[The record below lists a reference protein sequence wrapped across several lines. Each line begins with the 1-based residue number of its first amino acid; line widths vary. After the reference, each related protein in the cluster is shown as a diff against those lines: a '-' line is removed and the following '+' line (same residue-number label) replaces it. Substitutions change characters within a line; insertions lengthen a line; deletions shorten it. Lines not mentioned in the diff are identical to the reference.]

1 MSDEWDTRLNKNC
14 RKRLSKLGKGV
25 NRRVKSALEK
35 LEESPEKLGKP
46 LSGYKGFYS
55 YRTGTPGGE
64 YRIIYRLKKEKGLI
78 LVDLIA
84 PREEVYEIL
93 ERKEN

>member
-1 MSDEWDTRLNKNC
+1 MSDEWETRLNKNC
-14 RKRLSKLGKGV
+14 RKRLSKLGKGI
-25 NRRVKSALEK
+25 NRRLKSALEK
-35 LEESPEKLGKP
+35 LEENPEKLGKP
-46 LSGYKGFYS
+46 LSGYKGFYP

-64 YRIIYRLKKEKGLI
+64 YRIIYRLGREKGLI

-93 ERKEN
+93 NRRRR

>member
-1 MSDEWDTRLNKNC
+1 MNQDWKVRLNKNV
-14 RKRLSKLGKGV
+14 RKTLKDLGKGV
-25 NRRVKSALEK
+25 NRRLKTALKK
-35 LEESPEKLGKP
+35 LEENPKLGKG

-64 YRIIYRLKKEKGLI
+64 YRIIYRLKREDNLV
-78 LVDLIA
+78 LVDLIG

-93 ERKEN
+93 ERKRD

>member
-1 MSDEWDTRLNKNC
+1 MSDEWQLQLNKDC

-25 NRRVKSALEK
+25 NRRLKAALETIEK
-35 LEESPEKLGKP
+35 HPELGKG

-64 YRIIYRLKKEKGLI
+64 YRIIYRLKREKKLI

-93 ERKEN
+93 ERKRD